1 MCAISVSRLRAG
13 VALRLPVRLRIAVF
27 ADAAVAFGGASARD
41 HHLAVFVFAHA
52 GHAAGHL
59 LKALAVGRA
68 DLGEE
73 VDVAAEG
80 DTAVQV
86 ARQHR
91 LLLLLGHR
99 PLVEAGAL
107 VRLEA
112 LAVGRLHERH
122 AELVQVVALPRL
134 VRIEDRRSRHV
145 EIRLVERHQA
155 GSGQYRRIGLSTR
168 SLCCNAAVVAMCAM
182 KSTSRPSSGMWSFR
196 FGCCLL
202 YTSPSPRDGLLSRMP
217 YSA

>member
-1 MCAISVSRLRAG
+1 MSGPGLPARS
-13 VALRLPVRLRIAVF
+13 ALRLPARLRVAVL
-27 ADAAVAFGGASARD
+27 ADAAVALDRTSAPD
-41 HHLAVFVFAHA
+41 HHGAVLVLGHA

-59 LKALAVGRA
+59 LEALAVGGA

-73 VDVAAEG
+73 VDIAAEG
-80 DTAVQV
+80 DAAVQV

-134 VRIEDRRSRHV
+134 VRIE
-145 EIRLVERHQA
+145 
-155 GSGQYRRIGLSTR
+155 
-168 SLCCNAAVVAMCAM
+168 
-182 KSTSRPSSGMWSFR
+182 
-196 FGCCLL
+196 
-202 YTSPSPRDGLLSRMP
+202 
-217 YSA
+217 